1 MEPGRGQDTEA
12 DRKSE
17 PELEP
22 ETSGVAEIM
31 VLADFLARP
40 TDGRTR
46 HAMLGAAIGG
56 LTVAALARSW
66 ASAGWAPRSLPLV
79 RPCGAAAPDGRCAGE
94 FGRAAVLASIA
105 RLHCQGELGPG
116 SAAPGRRT
124 GHPTQDSS
132 EEEIAGV
139 VARLVAC
146 GAAGGAALVA
156 ATSGTAEDGL
166 RLPQEQE
173 LELRSLAQ
181 SWAGEVDQ
189 LALELCRLLERPPA
203 SCGVDRA
210 LAGKLDG
217 FAARSELQVSSD
229 HGGEGPSSHV
239 LTRAAAPPDDAGDP
253 DASGCDGHCLD
264 DEAASPATVV
274 GSPDEARRPR
284 GQDPLGSVAWGGYR
298 EVD

>member
-1 MEPGRGQDTEA
+1 
-12 DRKSE
+12 
-17 PELEP
+17 
-22 ETSGVAEIM
+22 M

-40 TDGRTR
+40 SDGHTR

-79 RPCGAAAPDGRCAGE
+79 HPCAAPDGRGAGE

-105 RLHCQGELGPG
+105 RLHCQGELGEG
-116 SAAPGRRT
+116 SDGEGRGR
-124 GHPTQDSS
+124 GYWKEDGLL

-166 RLPQEQE
+166 RLPQQQE

-189 LALELCRLLERPPA
+189 LALELCRLLEQPPT
-203 SCGVDRA
+203 SCGVDCA

-217 FAARSELQVSSD
+217 FAARSELRVSSD
-229 HGGEGPSSHV
+229 HGGEGPSPHV
-239 LTRAAAPPDDAGDP
+239 LTRAAAPPDDAGQP
-253 DASGCDGHCLD
+253 DASGSDGHCLD

-284 GQDPLGSVAWGGYR
+284 GQDPLGSVAWGVYR